1 MLLTITTTHAPATD
15 MGFLLEKHPAKVH
28 EFELSAGQA
37 RVFYPEAN
45 DTRCTAALML
55 DIDPIGLVRS
65 QAARAGDAGLDQY
78 VNDRPYVA
86 SSFMSVAIGVAFKS
100 AMQGKSRSRP
110 ELAATAIP
118 LEARMPVV
126 PCRGGEGLLHA
137 LFEPLGYS
145 VEATRHTLD
154 EQFPEWGQSPYYA
167 LSLKTVGRLQD
178 LLRHLYV
185 LIPVLDD
192 RKHYWVGEAE
202 VEKLLRYASEWL
214 PDHPM
219 KEWIARRYFKQ
230 RRSLAR
236 LALEQ
241 LMAEDSDAVSADD
254 IESVAGAVADG
265 VADAG
270 ATAGQEGPITAAAA
284 QEMALEKPVSLNERR
299 MTKVTG
305 LVAALGAKSVV
316 DLGCGEGRLL
326 SYLLDVKALDRI
338 VGMDVS
344 LRSLEHAS
352 SRLRLDRM
360 PPRQRARIE
369 LLHGSL
375 VYRDDRL
382 KGFDVATVIEV
393 IEHLDPHR
401 LAALERV
408 LFEAA
413 RPTFILVTTPN
424 REYNVKFEGLPPG
437 RLRHGDH
444 RFEWTRE
451 EFRAWCTRQCERFRY
466 DVEYHAIGDE
476 DPALGP
482 PTQVALFSAV
492 KSN

>member
-1 MLLTITTTHAPATD
+1 MLLTITTTHTPASD
-15 MGFLLEKHPAKVH
+15 IGFLLEKHPAKVH

-37 RVFYPEAN
+37 RVFYPEVS
-45 DTRCTAALML
+45 DTRCTVALML

-65 QAARAGDAGLDQY
+65 QAAKAGDAGLDQY

-100 AMQGKSRSRP
+100 AMQGKSRHRP

-118 LEARMPVV
+118 LEARLPAV
-126 PCRGGEGLLHA
+126 PCRGGERLLHE

-145 VEATRHTLD
+145 VEATRHALD
-154 EQFPEWGQSPYYA
+154 PQFPEWGESPYYA
-167 LSLKTVGRLQD
+167 LQLKTVERLQD

-192 RKHYWVGEAE
+192 RKHYWVGDAE
-202 VEKLLRYASEWL
+202 VEKLLRHASEWL

-241 LMAEDSDAVSADD
+241 LVAEDGAEGEGAEP
-254 IESVAGAVADG
+254 ESTVA
-265 VADAG
+265 
-270 ATAGQEGPITAAAA
+270 TAAAA
-284 QEMALEKPVSLNERR
+284 REIELEKPVSLNERR
-299 MTKVTG
+299 MTRVTE
-305 LVAALGAKSVV
+305 LVGALGAKSVV

-326 SYLLDVKALDRI
+326 SHLLDVKTLDRI

-352 SRLRLDRM
+352 ARLRFDRM
-360 PPRQRARIE
+360 APRQRARID

-382 KGFDVATVIEV
+382 KGFDAATVIEV

-413 RPTFILVTTPN
+413 RPTFIVVTTPN
-424 REYNVKFEGLPPG
+424 REYNVKFEGLPAG
-437 RLRHGDH
+437 RMRHGDH

-451 EFRAWCTRQCERFRY
+451 EFRAWCARQCERFRY
-466 DVEYHAIGDE
+466 TVEYHAIGDK
-476 DPALGP
+476 DAQLGP
-482 PTQVALFSAV
+482 PTQLALFSVAAA
-492 KSN
+492 

>member
-1 MLLTITTTHAPATD
+1 MLLTITTTHSPATD

-28 EFELSAGQA
+28 EFELSAGHA

-55 DIDPIGLVRS
+55 DVDPIGLVRS
-65 QAARAGDAGLDQY
+65 QAAKAGDAGLDQY

-100 AMQGKSRSRP
+100 AMQGKSRHRP

-118 LEARMPVV
+118 LEASLPVV
-126 PCRGGEGLLHA
+126 PSRGGEGLLHA
-137 LFEPLGYS
+137 LFEPLGYR
-145 VEATRHTLD
+145 VEATRHVLD
-154 EQFPEWGQSPYYA
+154 KQFPEWGASPYYA
-167 LSLKTVGRLQD
+167 LKLTTVGRLQD

-202 VEKLLRYASEWL
+202 VEKLLRHASEWL

-230 RRSLAR
+230 RRSLAQ

-241 LMAEDSDAVSADD
+241 LMTEDGDADIASDAEPLGTAAGEPTADQ
-254 IESVAGAVADG
+254 G
-265 VADAG
+265 V
-270 ATAGQEGPITAAAA
+270 TRAAAA
-284 QEMALEKPVSLNERR
+284 QEIALEKPASLNERR
-299 MTKVTG
+299 MTKVTE
-305 LVAALGAKSVV
+305 LVSAIGVKSVV

-326 SYLLDVKALDRI
+326 SRLLEVKSLDRI

-352 SRLRLDRM
+352 QRLHLDRM
-360 PPRQRARIE
+360 APRQRARID

-382 KGFDVATVIEV
+382 KGFDAATAIEV

-413 RPTFILVTTPN
+413 RPTFIIVTTPN
-424 REYNVKFEGLPPG
+424 REYNVKFEGLAPG
-437 RLRHGDH
+437 RFRHGDH

-451 EFRAWCTRQCERFRY
+451 EFRTWCARQCERFRY

-476 DPALGP
+476 DPELGP
-482 PTQVALFSAV
+482 PTQVALFSAL

>member
-1 MLLTITTTHAPATD
+1 VLLTITTTHAPATD
-15 MGFLLEKHPAKVH
+15 IGFLLEKHPAKVH
-28 EFELSAGQA
+28 EFDLSAGQA
-37 RVFYPEAN
+37 RVFYPEAS
-45 DTRCTAALML
+45 DARCTAALML

-65 QAARAGDAGLDQY
+65 QAAKAGDAGLDQY

-100 AMQGKSRSRP
+100 AMQGKSRHRP
-110 ELAATAIP
+110 ELATTAIP
-118 LEARMPVV
+118 LEAWLPVV
-126 PCRGGEGLLHA
+126 PCRGGERLLHA

-145 VEATRHTLD
+145 VEATRHILD
-154 EQFPEWGQSPYYA
+154 AQFPEWGPSPYYT
-167 LSLKTVGRLQD
+167 LRLKTVGRLQD

-230 RRSLAR
+230 RRSLAQ

-241 LMAEDSDAVSADD
+241 LMAEDGDAGDT
-254 IESVAGAVADG
+254 
-265 VADAG
+265 ADAG
-270 ATAGQEGPITAAAA
+270 PIDGADGEATTGTGAIAKAAA
-284 QEMALEKPVSLNERR
+284 QEIALEKPVSLNERR
-299 MTKVTG
+299 MTKVAELIG
-305 LVAALGAKSVV
+305 ALGAKSVV

-326 SYLLDVKALDRI
+326 SRLLDVKTLGRI

-352 SRLRLDRM
+352 ARLRFDRM
-360 PPRQRARIE
+360 APRQRARIE

-382 KGFDVATVIEV
+382 KGFDAATVIEV

-413 RPTFILVTTPN
+413 RPTFIIVTTPN
-424 REYNVKFEGLPPG
+424 REYNVMFAGLPAG
-437 RLRHGDH
+437 RFRHGDH

-451 EFRAWCTRQCERFRY
+451 EFRAWCTRQCERFRS
-466 DVEYHAIGDE
+466 
-476 DPALGP
+476 P
-482 PTQVALFSAV
+482 QVARRRRSRCGAGACRRDTAAR
-492 KSN
+492 